1 MTSRPFIRL
10 LLVALALACSGLPA
24 RAAAPTAGATA
35 KPAPGKS
42 GPAKP
47 GDPPAVDPF
56 ETVRVK
62 IDQLLKARINPEPLP
77 AVLPNPFTLPN
88 AAVAPTGDDD
98 LAPAEVPVPAA
109 AAAEGPEPGGDK
121 EILAKFAE
129 TLKVG
134 GLVQFNGQTSLY
146 INRLLYREGDV
157 LLMDKRD
164 PKSAVKIVRIA
175 PGALTLGF
183 NAATHVIRVK
193 N

>member
-121 EILAKFAE
+121 AWFSSTARRVFISTGCSTARAMSCSW
-129 TLKVG
+129 T
-134 GLVQFNGQTSLY
+134 NATPRAPS
-146 INRLLYREGDV
+146 
-157 LLMDKRD
+157 
-164 PKSAVKIVRIA
+164 KSCASRPA
-175 PGALTLGF
+175 RSPSGSTPRP
-183 NAATHVIRVK
+183 T
-193 N
+193 